1 MSQQH
6 TEQAGTPSVT
16 GHPHGTKRPVNYDQR
31 PMLVFWET
39 TRACQLACKHCRAS
53 ATPGAL
59 PGELT
64 HDEGIAFI
72 DSIAGFGRPHPILVL
87 TGGDCLLRPDIFEL
101 VDHAT
106 SLGIPTALSPSVTP
120 MLTPEAI
127 QRIVDLR
134 RQGRV
139 HQPRRCQ
146 RRHARGRPRDPWSL
160 PRDDRRDRALK
171 EGGLTVQIN
180 TTVMSANLHEMPAVA
195 ALLSA
200 ISVDIREVFFLVH
213 VGRGVAEGALTP
225 AEHEDVFCRS
235 STTRRSTAPSCARS
249 RHRSSVASSPAAAP
263 RAARP
268 PAPSSTCGCR
278 PSCTSSC
285 DRGPAAR
292 APTRRGHARRQGHRL
307 RRARRRRLPRGLPP
321 AQARERPTRPPSPT
335 STATTRTSRA
345 SVPRSSAGQCGV
357 CAFADMWRLAR
368 PRLGRQRRRARG
380 GPRVP
385 VGRRGHVRDP
395 GRRWGAAMTIVSVG

>member
-127 QRIVDLR
+127 QRIVDSGVKAVSISLD
-134 RQGRV
+134 GASAATHEGV
-139 HQPRRCQ
+139 
-146 RRHARGRPRDPWSL
+146 RGIPGHFPATIAAI
-160 PRDDRRDRALK
+160 RALK
-171 EGGLTVQIN
+171 EAGLTVQIN

-195 ALLSA
+195 ALLER
-200 ISVDIREVFFLVH
+200 DE
-213 VGRGVAEGALTP
+213 
-225 AEHEDVFCRS
+225 
-235 STTRRSTAPSCARS
+235 RR
-249 RHRSSVASSPAAAP
+249 HLGGLLP
-263 RAARP
+263 RA
-268 PAPSSTCGCR
+268 
-278 PSCTSSC
+278 
-285 DRGPAAR
+285 
-292 APTRRGHARRQGHRL
+292 
-307 RRARRRRLPRGLPP
+307 RRARRRRG
-321 AQARERPTRPPSPT
+321 
-335 STATTRTSRA
+335 RA
-345 SVPRSSAGQCGV
+345 DA
-357 CAFADMWRLAR
+357 
-368 PRLGRQRRRARG
+368 RRARG
-380 GPRVP
+380 RLPPPLRLVAVRLHRAHGRGTVLPPR
-385 VGRRGHVRDP
+385 RRR
-395 GRRWGAAMTIVSVG
+395 AAARAARTPDTELYLRLSAGCTS